1 LVDAATGALREP
13 LIVPDKYPHTYSY
26 ISSGGWAWANEFG
39 QLSVQLPGDSVPRRF
54 TLPPWYLSA
63 GAMDVSRDA
72 RLVAFVGRKAPN
84 GDSLG
89 VSVIS
94 MSDGKVSQWF
104 ATAGEGAEINRL
116 QDGTFLLR
124 LQDTPVTYSLYH
136 LLGPGH
142 AVKLGTIP
150 RSASSVSVSED
161 LKRAAVVLRNYH
173 GDAWIS
179 RVVRP

>member
-1 LVDAATGALREP
+1 V
-13 LIVPDKYPHTYSY
+13 
-26 ISSGGWAWANEFG
+26 
-39 QLSVQLPGDSVPRRF
+39 
-54 TLPPWYLSA
+54 
-63 GAMDVSRDA
+63 
-72 RLVAFVGRKAPN
+72 
-84 GDSLG
+84 
-89 VSVIS
+89 
-94 MSDGKVSQWF
+94 
-104 ATAGEGAEINRL
+104 

-136 LLGPGH
+136 LLGLGR